1 MAGESATAED
11 VAYIRELYG
20 FDRPFLVRYFAWASR
35 AVTGDFGYSY
45 YLRPDVSSIIFAHL
59 PVTMTLGACAL
70 GFALLPALPLGVL
83 AAMRPNSIIDRFAL
97 TLAVVGRPLSRS
109 RVSLLLSL

>member
-45 YLRPDVSSIIFAHL
+45 YLRTDVSSIIFAHL

-70 GFALLPALPLGVL
+70 GFALLL
-83 AAMRPNSIIDRFAL
+83 ARSDERR
-97 TLAVVGRPLSRS
+97 VGKEWVSQCRS
-109 RVSLLLSL
+109 RGPPYT